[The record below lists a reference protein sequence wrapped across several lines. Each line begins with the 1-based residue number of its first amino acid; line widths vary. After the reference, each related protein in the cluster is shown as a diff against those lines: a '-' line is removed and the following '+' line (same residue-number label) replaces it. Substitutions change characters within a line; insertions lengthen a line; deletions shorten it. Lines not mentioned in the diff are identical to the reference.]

1 VMDFLAATDVGKFP
15 AQMND
20 GMEEAQRR
28 AQVRG
33 GGNGGLQSFLL
44 FLSFSLLV
52 FGLVLLL
59 FYLLTFI
66 YISGDEG

>member
-1 VMDFLAATDVGKFP
+1 
-15 AQMND
+15 MND
-20 GMEEAQRR
+20 GMEEAQRL

-33 GGNGGLQSFLL
+33 PAAMGVYICSFL

-52 FGLVLLL
+52 FRSFLLL